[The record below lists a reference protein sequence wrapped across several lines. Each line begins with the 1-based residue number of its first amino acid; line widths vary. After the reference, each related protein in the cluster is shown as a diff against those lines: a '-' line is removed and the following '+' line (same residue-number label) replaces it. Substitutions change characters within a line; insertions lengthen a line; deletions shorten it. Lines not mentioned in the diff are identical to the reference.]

1 MNQEDDERAMPL
13 DDYLAETM
21 AILQNEPD
29 VAEVLVENVKVLRL
43 ADRNGAYDQTLAAVN
58 ALQYTTPTDAT

>member
-13 DDYLAETM
+13 DDYLTETM

-58 ALQYTTPTDAT
+58 ALWQTTPADAT